1 MGKIKDKYWK
11 EIENED
17 DSGYDDWVAENALID
32 EARLTAQQIIENHFE
47 ELLQEQLTSCAGP
60 KEKLLDVAMHNHSFH
75 DTIWE
80 ASTVLL
86 PNLEVQVV
94 IDGKNNCF
102 VSTGTAGYVDF
113 FQPPVGMSLPIRC
126 WIHTHPFG
134 SAYFSGTDIRTV
146 SIWELNMEC
155 AYVLGGEGHYGFWN
169 QKEPQQLEIYRN
181 FESEKIQTWNK
192 KEEEE

>member
-17 DSGYDDWVAENALID
+17 DSGYDDWVAENARID
-32 EARLTAQQIIENHFE
+32 EARLTVQQIIENHFE

-60 KEKLLDVAMHNHSFH
+60 KDKLLDVAMHNHSFH

-94 IDGKNNCF
+94 IDGKN
-102 VSTGTAGYVDF
+102 
-113 FQPPVGMSLPIRC
+113 
-126 WIHTHPFG
+126 
-134 SAYFSGTDIRTV
+134 
-146 SIWELNMEC
+146 
-155 AYVLGGEGHYGFWN
+155 
-169 QKEPQQLEIYRN
+169 
-181 FESEKIQTWNK
+181 
-192 KEEEE
+192 